1 MATVYRLYERG
12 MRLPRPKQG
21 VQGWLTLNPW
31 RDGYQ
36 KPELKATLT
45 FGSDGS
51 AMVIPELH
59 YAQVRKITGSGLVIR
74 GVEVVPRRNTRKS
87 SVDSYAQTWWCLV
100 HTSPDDE
107 YEGQARSAT
116 GF

>member
-1 MATVYRLYERG
+1 MRATVYRLYERG

-21 VQGWLTLNPW
+21 VKGWLTLNPW
-31 RDGYQ
+31 RDGY
-36 KPELKATLT
+36 KPELKATLS
-45 FGSDGS
+45 FGSDAS

-59 YAQVRKITGSGLVIR
+59 CAHVRKITGAGLVIR

-87 SVDSYAQTWWCLV
+87 AVDSYAQTWWCLV
-100 HTSPDDE
+100 HTADDE
-107 YEGQARSAT
+107 YEGRTGSAT